1 MKFSI
6 KDFFCKCD
14 QIRRKLE
21 IWSHLLKKFLIENF
35 LFGSVY
41 GEEHPWENT
50 CEEIKFLLY
59 SENYTQDKF
68 YIASDFLLR
77 VRLR

>member
-21 IWSHLLKKFLIENF
+21 IWSHLLKTFLIENF

-41 GEEHPWENT
+41 GEEHPLENT

-59 SENYTQDKF
+59 SENCAQDKF